1 MAQGI
6 RTQCVE
12 LRTLRENRAVPP
24 GLAFLFSFPRGIPLP
39 GFPMAPRRG
48 WILEGLGPVLFESS
62 SHNASRSFCV
72 FVPGEERI
80 CVESASFQF
89 AQQDVLIDRT
99 VIDHGGGVR
108 IVGHHLSD

>member
-1 MAQGI
+1 M
-6 RTQCVE
+6 
-12 LRTLRENRAVPP
+12 
-24 GLAFLFSFPRGIPLP
+24 
-39 GFPMAPRRG
+39 RRG
-48 WILEGLGPVLFESS
+48 EGGRVPSLRRLCYSVFLRPFDKLRAGRGLYSCTATRLKMDCAIRFFTSIEL
-62 SHNASRSFCV
+62 RSFCV

>member
-1 MAQGI
+1 MRRAKNM
-6 RTQCVE
+6 T
-12 LRTLRENRAVPP
+12 REPCRPCGTRVPFLVP
-24 GLAFLFSFPRGIPLP
+24 TRHFRCRAFLCHRCAAGSWKVLVPFS
-39 GFPMAPRRG
+39 
-48 WILEGLGPVLFESS
+48 FESS

-80 CVESASFQF
+80 GVESASFQF